1 MSKED
6 VDGRVLQKVI
16 SGATVV
22 ADSTAVSTLVGN
34 GWNSVTGTAYHVIYN
49 IQKIDL
55 SGYFLEYKTLF
66 PQGVLLQDMSVGATA
81 SLSTTAQR
89 ATIVSTTPLNEADL
103 SNFNATTGAWQ
114 LPGSNGSTHSLDNII
129 QGRLQFYL
137 TLTTLAGLQQVS
149 ENNWGAGDSTAA
161 DTMWMCD
168 AWILPKVDTQILSI
182 PDQAFVMP
190 VIIAEEPELEYM
202 MRLSR
207 SLEPVY

>member
-1 MSKED
+1 MPKEN

-16 SGATVV
+16 SGAAVV
-22 ADSTAVSTLVGN
+22 ADSTEVSTLVGTD
-34 GWNSVTGTAYHVIYN
+34 WNSVTGTAYHVIYN
-49 IQKIDL
+49 IQKFDL
-55 SGYFLEYKTLF
+55 SGYSLQHRTLF

-81 SLSTTAQR
+81 SLSTNAQR
-89 ATIVSTTPLNEADL
+89 ATIVSTTPLSVSDL

-149 ENNWGAGDSTAA
+149 ETNWGAGDATAA

-168 AWILPKVDTQILSI
+168 AWIIPKLETQSLAI
-182 PDQAFVMP
+182 PDQAFVIP
-190 VIIAEEPELEYM
+190 VVIADEPELEYM